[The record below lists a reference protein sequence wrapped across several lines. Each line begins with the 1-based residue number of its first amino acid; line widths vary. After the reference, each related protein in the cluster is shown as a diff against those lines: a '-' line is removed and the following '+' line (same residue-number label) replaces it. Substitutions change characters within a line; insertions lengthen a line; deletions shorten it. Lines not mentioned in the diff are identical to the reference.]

1 MHWPPTSVGNPGG
14 VVHFGVH
21 WPDSRVLLVVGAKV
35 SRSDAAY
42 LHGGKF
48 FLIFL
53 GGGDKQELYE
63 PRLETVLAFLEKLEA
78 SLIRLVE

>member
-1 MHWPPTSVGNPGG
+1 MQPICMGGN
-14 VVHFGVH
+14 
-21 WPDSRVLLVVGAKV
+21 
-35 SRSDAAY
+35 
-42 LHGGKF
+42 F